1 MGKRGGGGE
10 LGVDEILEDRN
21 RTTPHRRA
29 SSKGREDRKPTSS
42 RVLPTMQDRLYL
54 RWNFLVFSRENK
66 VGNEMEFLAEDATPA
81 KLSIGARESIQV
93 SQGSSETMQLVNVIV
108 VYIRRGTSLENYPWI
123 LSSNKRSRRCDG
135 PLRSLT
141 FPFTFRFLLTVSSSL
156 FQQFKSL
163 ASIFQRVKEKRFLIN
178 RNSGTR

>member
-10 LGVDEILEDRN
+10 LGWMKFSRIVIE
-21 RTTPHRRA
+21 RRRIDVPRA
-29 SSKGREDRKPTSS
+29 RGEKIGNQ
-42 RVLPTMQDRLYL
+42 RVLEYCQRCKIDCIFVEIFSFSPERTRLET
-54 RWNFLVFSRENK
+54 RWNFLRRMPPRRNCRSVLENRSK
-66 VGNEMEFLAEDATPA
+66 F
-81 KLSIGARESIQV
+81 RR
-93 SQGSSETMQLVNVIV
+93 GSSETMQLVNVIV

-141 FPFTFRFLLTVSSSL
+141 FPSTFRFLLTVSSSL

-178 RNSGTR
+178 RNFGTR